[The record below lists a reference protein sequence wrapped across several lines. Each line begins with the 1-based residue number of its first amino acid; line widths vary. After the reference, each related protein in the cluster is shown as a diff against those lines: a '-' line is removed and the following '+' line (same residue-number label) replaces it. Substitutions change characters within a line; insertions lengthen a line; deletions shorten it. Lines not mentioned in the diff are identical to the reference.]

1 MGVSVGIPGCHGRDA
16 VDPGGGTVR
25 EEWRG
30 YAVDMPHA
38 FRRLLAV
45 ASSTLIL
52 MTVVAVAPVAAC
64 DQGCTPGYWK
74 NHTDAWVTYS
84 PGETLTE
91 AGFVFPLQLSSFGS
105 EPLIVALQGG
115 GGPGL
120 DGAARILLRA
130 GVAALLNSVAFPYP
144 HYVSTSVVLSDMNTV
159 LASLDRQTMLDEAA
173 EYDGYNSVGCPY

>member
-1 MGVSVGIPGCHGRDA
+1 
-16 VDPGGGTVR
+16 
-25 EEWRG
+25 
-30 YAVDMPHA
+30 
-38 FRRLLAV
+38 
-45 ASSTLIL
+45 

-74 NHTDAWVTYS
+74 NHTDAWVTYK
-84 PGETLTE
+84 PVQTLKE
-91 AGFVFPLQLSSFGS
+91 AGFDFPSQLSSFGS
-105 EPLIVALQGG
+105 QKLIDALQGG

-120 DGAARILLRA
+120 TGAARILLRA

-173 EYDGYNSVGCPY
+173 EYDGYNRTGCPY